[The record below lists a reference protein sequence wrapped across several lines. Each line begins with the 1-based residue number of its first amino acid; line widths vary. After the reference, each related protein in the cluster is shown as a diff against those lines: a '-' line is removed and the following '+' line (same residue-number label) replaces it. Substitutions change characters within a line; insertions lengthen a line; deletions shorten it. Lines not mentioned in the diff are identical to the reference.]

1 MGLRHRAV
9 LGLAGIFLAGCAGGA
24 SPDAG
29 SPFNEPAPSTTN
41 PGTAGKAIKV
51 SYVWFFEEQD
61 VRTRQTRVVHNY
73 RYMLSEG
80 WTNRKGPTPQEPF
93 ERLWRD
99 PYMATVQDSVM
110 EELVG
115 RMMAAGFGELKES
128 DLGRV
133 DLEALRRI
141 EKTNDRQAAK
151 MARVITIETENFKKS
166 ATLRDNDDSKG
177 NLAGPLMQK
186 YRAVEKTVLAQMSG
200 FTIQVTVEK
209 SATMPR

>member
-1 MGLRHRAV
+1 MRLRHSAV
-9 LGLAGIFLAGCAGGA
+9 LALAGVFLAGCAGEA

-29 SPFNEPAPSTTN
+29 SPFNDPGPSTTN
-41 PGTAGKAIKV
+41 PATAGKAIKV

-110 EELVG
+110 EELV
-115 RMMAAGFGELKES
+115 RKMMASGFGELRES
-128 DLGRV
+128 EMGKIDLQ
-133 DLEALRRI
+133 ALQRI
-141 EKTNDRQAAK
+141 EKTNDRQAAR
-151 MARVITIETENFKKS
+151 MARVITIETENFKKT

-186 YRAVEKTVLAQMSG
+186 YRAVEKTVLAQMSS

>member
-1 MGLRHRAV
+1 LRPKAV
-9 LGLAGIFLAGCAGGA
+9 LGLAAVVLAGCSGGP
-24 SPDAG
+24 SSDG
-29 SPFNEPAPSTTN
+29 VSPFNDPAPNTTDPAST
-41 PGTAGKAIKV
+41 GKAIKV

-61 VRTRQTRVVHNY
+61 VKTRQTRVVHNY

-110 EELVG
+110 EELV
-115 RMMAAGFGELKES
+115 RKMMASGFGELRES
-128 DLGRV
+128 DLGKV
-133 DLEALRRI
+133 DLKALQRI

-151 MARVITIETENFKKS
+151 MARVITIETDNFRKT

-186 YRAVEKTVLAQMSG
+186 YRAVEKTVLQQMSS